1 MEQPALAGIGN
12 SRLGIRSF
20 RSGYFRTIPLYGIH
34 YPRGY
39 RSGLLSDCRR
49 TYEHAVRMG
58 KEKSRQQCFHEKGI
72 YAPIQP
78 DNDSLQR
85 NLVDTDNS
93 AFYRADR
100 LQRRLYRI
108 LYHYND
114 QARC

>member
-58 KEKSRQQCFHEKGI
+58 EEKGRQQCFCEKKL
-72 YAPIQP
+72 YSPIQP
-78 DNDSLQR
+78 GTYSL
-85 NLVDTDNS
+85 
-93 AFYRADR
+93 
-100 LQRRLYRI
+100 
-108 LYHYND
+108 
-114 QARC
+114 